1 MRIAGSIPLGKD
13 ESLVAS
19 DYQDRQRHRQEAR
32 IIYDMILKGEIP
44 NPGEDTMK
52 RLMDQISGV
61 KLPGV

>member
-1 MRIAGSIPLGKD
+1 MRFAGSVPLSKD
-13 ESLVAS
+13 ENLVAS
-19 DYQDRQRHRQEAR
+19 DYEDRQRHRQEAR
-32 IIYDMILKGEIP
+32 IIYDMIMKGEIP